1 MKNLVLPTIVLS
13 HIFCEWKCP
22 ACNRSGQLIQVQYP
36 QNRQEGVSVELT
48 YPVRCACGRLDSFTI
63 RLPYLVRGYMLIKFA
78 LLENYNRHR
87 NQSVAMLPARSK
99 LVLNIMSEFDQAI
112 VHYVTQPMCSTPIAR
127 EEPDLIAQSPIKPA
141 EVQRFN
147 FSFTD
152 EQWRDFLRRLGYG
165 NDGYP

>member
-1 MKNLVLPTIVLS
+1 
-13 HIFCEWKCP
+13 
-22 ACNRSGQLIQVQYP
+22 
-36 QNRQEGVSVELT
+36 
-48 YPVRCACGRLDSFTI
+48 
-63 RLPYLVRGYMLIKFA
+63 
-78 LLENYNRHR
+78 
-87 NQSVAMLPARSK
+87 MLPARSK